1 MSWLDMSPVQ
11 AACYIGMIALSI
23 ALCLCFIRLARGPML
38 ADRVVAL
45 DTAATLLV
53 GLLVLSGILDMQ
65 AGAIRI
71 ATLLALTNFV
81 GTIAFA
87 IHIRRKGA
95 PQ

>member
-1 MSWLDMSPVQ
+1 MTWLDMAPVE
-11 AACYIGMIALSI
+11 AACYFGMIGLSLSI
-23 ALCLCFIRLARGPML
+23 CLCFIRLARGPML

-87 IHIRRKGA
+87 IQIRRKGT
-95 PQ
+95 PE